1 MTNDHSH
8 GLFVVLMIV
17 LLDCEEDALPS
28 SMSIDYREPVLTDAW
43 RYCQFVEALC
53 LTNEVVIEVP
63 EEGSIS
69 ITTGNLKY
77 QFFLFTSEVARDND
91 RRTMLRSNDGEVFLR
106 LALAV
111 RPQRRQWLI
120 RGRVAGIII
129 LHRRRQHEARL
140 GTHLTDRLSRTI
152 DLP

>member
-1 MTNDHSH
+1 MTKDHSH

-17 LLDCEEDALPS
+17 LLDCEEDALPG
-28 SMSIDYREPVLTDAW
+28 SMAIDYREPVLTDAW
-43 RYCQFVEALC
+43 RYCQLVEALC
-53 LTNEVVIEVP
+53 LTDEVVIEVP

-69 ITTGNLKY
+69 IATGDLEY
-77 QFFLFTSEVARDND
+77 QFLFFATEVARDND
-91 RRTMLRSNDGEVFLR
+91 RRTMLRCDDGEVLLR

-120 RGRVAGIII
+120 GSRVAGIIV

-140 GTHLTDRLSRTI
+140 GTHLTNRLSRTI